1 MRKTKSGPIQ
11 RESLTYKLGRR
22 CLYCGEPIEDQA
34 RANKIHCSPWV
45 DEYGKR
51 HDCKRQRHSLVHKP
65 DDDLLLEISAGQRD
79 KKRQIER
86 MIAAHGDEVT
96 TEVLIAYGIKLMDC
110 LRFSYHSGQGTF
122 YFLGYRII
130 SNPKLKTHKIERYE
144 QL

>member
-1 MRKTKSGPIQ
+1 MRKTKSGPIL
-11 RESLTYKLGRR
+11 REAVTYKLGRK

-34 RANKIHCSPWV
+34 RANKFHCSAWV

-51 HDCKRQRHSLVHKP
+51 HDCKRDRHALRHKL
-65 DDDLLLEISAGQRD
+65 DDDVLLDISAGQREI
-79 KKRQIER
+79 KRQIER
-86 MIAAHGDEVT
+86 MITAHGDEVS

-110 LRFSYHSGQGTF
+110 LRFKYHSGLGTF
-122 YFLGYRII
+122 DFLGYRII